1 VAVSSDGSTVVAGA
15 SGNGGIGSGAAY
27 VFVEPAGGWQ
37 DATVPTATLS
47 STLATDLGNVVAMSG
62 DTIVVGSFGVNEQGS
77 AYVFVEPQ
85 GGWQD
90 AQPTATL
97 NPSDGAQGD
106 QFGSAVAID
115 GNTIVVGMDGAYV
128 YVKPANGWQD
138 TTETA
143 KLTVSAQAN
152 GGLGNSVAIA
162 GSVVAAGAP
171 GDVIGH
177 TAQGAAFGYLKPPGG
192 WVNTSN
198 PNAQVIASDGAAKDG
213 FGGSI
218 ALSRVVCV
226 VGAPGHGG
234 SLQGAAYI
242 FGEQ

>member
-1 VAVSSDGSTVVAGA
+1 MRPRQIEWSTR
-15 SGNGGIGSGAAY
+15 
-27 VFVEPAGGWQ
+27 
-37 DATVPTATLS
+37 TVPS
-47 STLATDLGNVVAMSG
+47 E
-62 DTIVVGSFGVNEQGS
+62 FR
-77 AYVFVEPQ
+77 
-85 GGWQD
+85 
-90 AQPTATL
+90 
-97 NPSDGAQGD
+97 
-106 QFGSAVAID
+106 
-115 GNTIVVGMDGAYV
+115 
-128 YVKPANGWQD
+128 
-138 TTETA
+138 
-143 KLTVSAQAN
+143 
-152 GGLGNSVAIA
+152 
-162 GSVVAAGAP
+162 
-171 GDVIGH
+171 